1 MYEAELYV
9 EKNYCPKFLY
19 RAKYISNQEV
29 IKDIFIVLRNI

>member
-9 EKNYCPKFLY
+9 EKNY